1 MSNIEQLK
9 IEARNLLEEVN
20 TAGKGSNCAVYGLRS
35 FGEATFK
42 DRLNELRQKVFSL
55 QRSTSLVSQYQS
67 AS

>member
-20 TAGKGSNCAVYGLRS
+20 TSGKGNNCSVYGLRS

-42 DRLNELRQKVFSL
+42 ERLNELKQKVFSL
-55 QRSTSLVSQYQS
+55 QHS
-67 AS
+67 ASLAGQYNTPL